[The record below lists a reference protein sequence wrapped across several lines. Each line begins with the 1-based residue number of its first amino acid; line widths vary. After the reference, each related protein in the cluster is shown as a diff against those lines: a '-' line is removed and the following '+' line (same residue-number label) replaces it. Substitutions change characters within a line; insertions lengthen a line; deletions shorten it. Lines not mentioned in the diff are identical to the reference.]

1 MKRHPNQT
9 ENVMLNS
16 KIRLPLGLLLLAS
29 LQACNQSSTPAA
41 TAPAAASAP
50 SVAFAAKDVFMSVNG
65 EQIDR
70 ALVLAYAKE
79 RGFDLTDPTQVQ
91 LAAEKLA
98 EFVAVV
104 QNGKSQAFGASP
116 EFALQQLKSDAA
128 IFLEQMSNNPPLT
141 DADVEASYK
150 AQVAATGGVQ
160 LNLQQIV
167 FNDRMAA
174 QSAQTALAGG
184 RAFADLM
191 VELRS
196 GPGVREVKD
205 WGFTTVISLPE
216 PLRAPVLALQAG
228 GYTPEAIPLGDIYY
242 LVNVSGSK
250 ELAVPDFAT
259 VKEGLRK
266 SMMQTRAQEAVAKIK
281 AQTKVEV
288 R

>member
-1 MKRHPNQT
+1 M
-9 ENVMLNS
+9 S
-16 KIRLPLGLLLLAS
+16 KSKLVFSAGVLAVLLG
-29 LQACNQSSTPAA
+29 LQACKPADQA
-41 TAPAAASAP
+41 NAPAADAGVSP
-50 SVAFAAKDVFMSVNG
+50 SVAYATKDAFMSVNG
-65 EQIDR
+65 EAIDR
-70 ALVLAYAKE
+70 ALVMAYAKE

-91 LAAEKLA
+91 LAADKLA

-104 QNGKSQAFGASP
+104 QNGKREAFGKSP

-128 IFLEQMSNNPPLT
+128 IFLEHFSNEPPLT

-167 FNDRMAA
+167 FTDRMAA
-174 QSAQTALAGG
+174 QSAQASLAGG
-184 RAFADLM
+184 RSFADLM
-191 VELRS
+191 AELRS
-196 GPGVREVKD
+196 KPGVREVKD

-216 PLRAPVLALQAG
+216 PVRAPVLALKG
-228 GYTPEAIPLGDIYY
+228 GGFTAEAIPLGDLYY
-242 LVNVSGSK
+242 LVNVSESK
-250 ELAVPDFAT
+250 ELAVPEFSV

-266 SMMQTRAQEAVAKIK
+266 AMMQTRAQEAIAKIK

>member
-1 MKRHPNQT
+1 MI
-9 ENVMLNS
+9 NS
-16 KIRLPLGLLLLAS
+16 KFVLRVSLLAALAC
-29 LQACNQSSTPAA
+29 LQACNQP
-41 TAPAAASAP
+41 SAP
-50 SVAFAAKDVFMSVNG
+50 VVPAEARDKNPAVAFAAKDVFMRVNG
-65 EQIDR
+65 EPIDR

-91 LAAEKLA
+91 LAADKLS

-104 QNGKSQAFGASP
+104 QSGKNQPFGQSA

-128 IFLEQMSNNPPLT
+128 IFLEQISNEPPLT

-150 AQVAATGGVQ
+150 AQIAATGGVQ

-174 QSAQTALAGG
+174 QSAQAALAGG
-184 RAFADLM
+184 RSFADLM
-191 VELRS
+191 TELRS
-196 GPGVREVKD
+196 GVGVREVKD
-205 WGFTTVISLPE
+205 WGYTTVISLPE
-216 PLRAPVLALQAG
+216 PLRAPVLALKAG
-228 GYTPEAIPLGDIYY
+228 GYTPEALPLGDVYY
-242 LVNVSGSK
+242 LVNVSESK

-266 SMMQTRAQEAVAKIK
+266 AMMQTRAQEAIAKIK

>member
-1 MKRHPNQT
+1 
-9 ENVMLNS
+9 MLKS
-16 KIRLPLGLLLLAS
+16 KFLLSASALALLVC
-29 LQACNQSSTPAA
+29 LQACNKSDPAGAPTASSGVS
-41 TAPAAASAP
+41 ASP

-65 EQIDR
+65 EPIDR

-91 LAAEKLA
+91 LAADKLA

-104 QNGKSQAFGASP
+104 QSGKSQDFGKSP

-128 IFLEQMSNNPPLT
+128 IFLEHMSNEPPLT

-167 FNDRMAA
+167 FTDRMAA
-174 QSAQTALAGG
+174 QSAQASLAGG
-184 RAFADLM
+184 RSFADLM
-191 VELRS
+191 TELRS

-216 PLRAPVLALQAG
+216 PVRAPVLALKAG
-228 GYTPEAIPLGDIYY
+228 GYTSEAIPLGDLYY
-242 LVNVSGSK
+242 LVNVSESK
-250 ELAVPDFAT
+250 ELAVPEFSA

-266 SMMQTRAQEAVAKIK
+266 AMMQTRAQEAIAKIK
-281 AQTKVEV
+281 TQTKVEL